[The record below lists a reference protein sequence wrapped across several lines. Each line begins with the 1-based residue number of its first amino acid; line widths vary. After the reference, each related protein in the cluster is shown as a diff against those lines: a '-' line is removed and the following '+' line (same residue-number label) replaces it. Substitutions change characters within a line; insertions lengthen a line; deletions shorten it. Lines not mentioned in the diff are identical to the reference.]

1 MHAMAAKI
9 VVWQSILVLFI
20 SSFGLAQEKSI
31 ADALGHPSKF
41 MRGDFVQV
49 IYQSRY
55 QGETEVVEPM
65 GEFAKID
72 VAESNRV
79 IEQLLSRDKVKRT
92 QAMERFLKEA
102 SRMTPPVFF
111 VAAKELQESGE
122 PDEAVYW
129 LIIGRLRAASDI
141 LKCQD
146 PSVHQAIAVL
156 NHQFGMQIESR
167 FLHYQTLSK
176 IIDRAFAWEKDQP
189 RQYDARWIALY
200 GADAYSRSKVRFK
213 DQAEWAMI
221 NVSIRQSTRKA
232 LMDWLVACREVDR
245 DQSGWLDEDE
255 TRMLIEPPV
264 AVPPEVRIKS
274 MCDDMLFEDVTN
286 GAAGVRMIDRINFPE
301 ARNRRV
307 VDIEV
312 LIPPGGERNAV
323 ERWTVTREGGGTC
336 YYTVT
341 LVPDSTGGTRIVMS
355 TQCQP
360 IPEK

>member
-9 VVWQSILVLFI
+9 LVWQSILVLSI

-31 ADALGHPSKF
+31 GNALGHPSKF

-49 IYQSRY
+49 IYQARY
-55 QGETEVVEPM
+55 EGETEVLEPK

-79 IEQLLSRDKVKRT
+79 IEQLLSPDKVKRT

-111 VAAKELQESGE
+111 VAAKQLHESGE
-122 PDEAVYW
+122 PDEAIHW

-141 LKCQD
+141 LKSED
-146 PSVHQAIAVL
+146 PSVPQAIAVL
-156 NHQFGMQIESR
+156 NHQFGMQIEQR
-167 FLHYQTLSK
+167 FLRYQTLSK

-189 RQYDARWIALY
+189 RQYDPRWIALY

-213 DQAEWAMI
+213 EQAEWATI
-221 NVSIRQSTRKA
+221 NVSLRQSTRKA
-232 LMDWLVACREVDR
+232 LMDWVVACRQADR
-245 DQSGWLDEDE
+245 NQDGWLDEE
-255 TRMLIEPPV
+255 EERSLIEPPL
-264 AVPPEVRIKS
+264 AVPPEVRVKS
-274 MCDDMLFEDVTN
+274 MCDDVLFEDISN
-286 GAAGVRMIDRINFPE
+286 GPAGIRTLDRVNFPQ
-301 ARNRRV
+301 AKKRRL

-312 LIPPGGERNAV
+312 LIPPGGERNSV
-323 ERWTVTREGGGTC
+323 ERWTVSREGGGTC

-341 LVPDSTGGTRIVMS
+341 LVPDGMGGTHIVTS
-355 TQCQP
+355 TECQP